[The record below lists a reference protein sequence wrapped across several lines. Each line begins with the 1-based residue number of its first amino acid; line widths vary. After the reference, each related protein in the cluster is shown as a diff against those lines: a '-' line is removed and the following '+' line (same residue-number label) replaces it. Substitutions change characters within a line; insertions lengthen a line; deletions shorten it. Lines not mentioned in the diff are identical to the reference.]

1 MDDGTVSR
9 FSLESDDVEEIRSFG
24 AAHYFP
30 RRFLHPQSRSGR
42 LAARFDILS
51 LGPLSICD
59 ARYGADVTLGYDAPD
74 AYQVGVPL
82 SGHLEAHQAGR
93 ALLSAGDRAVV
104 SRAGE
109 DVVLD
114 RWSADGRQLVVKID
128 REFLECRLQDQLD
141 VAIRGPIALAGR
153 LDVAGGRGRSWAA
166 LARLVAAEFNGETGM
181 FDHPLVVGRL
191 RETLALGLLLA
202 VDHPY
207 RAELNRPARCYRPP
221 LVRRAVEAI
230 HARPEYSYT
239 VADLAIAA
247 GASVRTLQ
255 GAFRR
260 YVGCTPMAYLRQVR
274 LARAHDDLR
283 AADPGTT
290 TVAEVAYRWGFL
302 HLGRFAAAY
311 RARYH
316 ATPSRTLQ
324 GP

>member
-1 MDDGTVSR
+1 MDGCTVSR
-9 FSLESDDVEEIRSFG
+9 FSLESDEIDEIRSFG
-24 AAHYFP
+24 RTHYFP
-30 RRFLHPQSRSGR
+30 RRFLHPLSRSGR

-51 LGPLSICD
+51 LGPLTICD

-114 RWSADGRQLVVKID
+114 RWSADCRQLVVKID
-128 REFLECRLQDQLD
+128 QEFLECRLQDQLD
-141 VAIRGPIALAGR
+141 AAIPGPIALAGR
-153 LDVAGGRGRSWAA
+153 LDIAAGRGRSWAA
-166 LARLVAAEFNGETGM
+166 LARLVAAEFDGETGM

-191 RETLALGLLLA
+191 RDTLALGLLLA

-207 RAELNRPARCYRPP
+207 REDLDRPARCYRPP
-221 LVRRAVEAI
+221 LVRRAIEAI
-230 HARPEYSYT
+230 HAHPERPYT
-239 VADLAIAA
+239 VADLAVAA
-247 GASVRTLQ
+247 GVSVRTLQ
-255 GAFRR
+255 AAFRR
-260 YVGCTPMAYLRQVR
+260 YVGCTPMVYLRQVR

-283 AADPGTT
+283 AADPCTT
-290 TVAEVAYRWGFL
+290 SVAEVAYRWGFL

-316 ATPSRTLQ
+316 STPSRALQ
-324 GP
+324 DP